1 MVLQMLT
8 ASDTRKLSDAR
19 TNIRAQFLTRLYG
32 KQFKYWNERLIKLSN
47 RNAIA
52 HGRPRKIGSDYKNLY
67 HLFHN
72 GQIWKPE
79 TLDPMD
85 RSDKLAC
92 LPVHPSFPQY
102 EKEADIVC
110 RELEE
115 LIDEKYE
122 ANRFIIGLITF
133 PMTTWRFKE
142 IIGDTLYAATQLTFT
157 QYERLI
163 HNKVNEASTA
173 ALDTFVLE
181 HSYIEA
187 LLKERLLTNLITMDA
202 TQQS

>member
-1 MVLQMLT
+1 MLT

-19 TNIRAQFLTRLYG
+19 TNIRAQFLNRLYG
-32 KQFKYWNERLIKLSN
+32 KQFKYWNTRLLKLSN

-52 HGRPRKIGSDYKNLY
+52 HGRPRVIGEDDRNRY

-72 GQIWKPE
+72 GEVWKPE
-79 TLDPMD
+79 TLDLGD
-85 RSDKLAC
+85 RCDRKAC

-102 EKEADIVC
+102 EEEADIVTS
-110 RELEE
+110 ELEE

-122 ANRFIIGLITF
+122 ANRFILGLITF
-133 PMTTWRFKE
+133 PMTTWRFRE
-142 IIGDTLYAATQLTFT
+142 IIGDTLYAACQLTFSR
-157 QYERLI
+157 YERLI
-163 HNKVNEASTA
+163 HSQVNEASTV

-181 HSYIEA
+181 HSYIEQ
-187 LLKERLLTNLITMDA
+187 LLKERLLVNLITMDA